1 MRRAW
6 ILAALLLACAPPQPE
21 LEPARA
27 LPEPVPAVD
36 LDPEPGVVE
45 IELVAEVATVELV
58 PGIATEVWAY
68 RDAGAPDGTATV
80 PGPLVTAAL
89 GQRLVVH
96 VRNEL
101 PQATTVH
108 MHGLRLPDA
117 MDGNPMVAGAIEPGE
132 SFTYDVVLRDPG
144 LHWYHPHLYS
154 DEQIQRGLQ
163 GPLLVRG
170 PDEPVVASERV
181 LVLDDVALDDDG
193 ALVLEPTHDDV
204 MYGRRGNV
212 LLVNGRLPATATA
225 AAGSTERWRLVNTSN
240 GRFFALALQG
250 PSAPPGDDLERAAK
264 GVDTPLRVIGWD
276 GGAVEPY
283 ETDVLVI
290 APGERY
296 DVLATL
302 DGEPGERLELETLP
316 RPDAPGPAADG
327 PYTLLTLELGP
338 PDADALVEPVVPATS
353 VTPLD
358 VDGDTAVRRFEL
370 EHVSGTGLGAV
381 FTVNGERWPLNTAIH
396 VDSGD
401 TEVWELVNLGP
412 HEHPFHL
419 HGMPFQVLD
428 RDGASEPT
436 LGWKDTVRIDPHGTT
451 RIAVRYD
458 EPGMW
463 MFHCTIPEH
472 AERGM
477 MGDLHVMEEG
487 G

>member
-1 MRRAW
+1 MAREKERAW
-6 ILAALLLACAPPQPE
+6 LLAGLLPACAAPQSESPPT
-21 LEPARA
+21 RA
-27 LPEPVPAVD
+27 LRQPIPAVD
-36 LDPEPGVVE
+36 LDPDPGIVE
-45 IELVAEVATVELV
+45 LELVAEVASVELV
-58 PGIATEVWAY
+58 PGLATEVWAY
-68 RDAGAPDGTATV
+68 RDAGDPDGTASV

-108 MHGLRLPDA
+108 WHGLRLPEA
-117 MDGNPMVAGAIEPGE
+117 MDGNPMVSGAIEPGE

-144 LHWYHPHLYS
+144 LHWYHPHLHS
-154 DEQIQRGLQ
+154 DEQLERGLQ

-170 PDEPVVASERV
+170 PAEPLVTTERV
-181 LVLDDVALDDDG
+181 LVLDDMELDAQG
-193 ALVLEPTHDDV
+193 ELVLEPTEDDLV
-204 MYGRRGNV
+204 YGRRGNA
-212 LLVNGRLPATATA
+212 LLVNGSLPGTAVA
-225 AAGSTERWRLVNTSN
+225 SAGAVERWRLVNTSN
-240 GRFFALALQG
+240 GRFFSLALAQ
-250 PSAPPGDDLERAAK
+250 ADER
-264 GVDTPLRVIGWD
+264 GSSLPLRVIGWD
-276 GGAVEPY
+276 GGAVAEPY
-283 ETDVLVI
+283 ETDALVI

-302 DGEPGERLELETLP
+302 DGEAGEHLELRTLP
-316 RPDAPGPAADG
+316 RQGAPADDG

-338 PDADALVEPVVPATS
+338 PDPAAAVAPVPA
-353 VTPLD
+353 P
-358 VDGDTAVRRFEL
+358 TAIEALPIDDETVVRRFTF
-370 EHVSGTGLGAV
+370 EHVTGTGSGAV
-381 FTVNGERWPLNTAIH
+381 FTINGERWPLNLPIH
-396 VDSGD
+396 VERGA

-428 RDGASEPT
+428 RGGVPEPT
-436 LGWKDTVRIDPHGTT
+436 RGWKDTVRIDPHDTT
-451 RIAVRYD
+451 RITVRYD